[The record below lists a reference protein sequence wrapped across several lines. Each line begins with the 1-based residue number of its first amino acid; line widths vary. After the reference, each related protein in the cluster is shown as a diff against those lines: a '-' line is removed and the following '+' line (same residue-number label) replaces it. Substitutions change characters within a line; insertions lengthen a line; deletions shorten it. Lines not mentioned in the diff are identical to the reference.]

1 MSDGNVT
8 TYEFVAL
15 APFDVATRNDML
27 LWFNTNK
34 TNMKLLEIVG
44 VEERMDAGDLWAL
57 ERNNINKVYIFVV
70 QLTRLRHCKRTSLI
84 ECEAGAQIEEL

>member
-1 MSDGNVT
+1 MRKKMSDGNVT

-44 VEERMDAGDLWAL
+44 VEWMQEIYG
-57 ERNNINKVYIFVV
+57 
-70 QLTRLRHCKRTSLI
+70 RLREIILIKFTISLSS
-84 ECEAGAQIEEL
+84 